1 MTTKRFLLLLWL
13 GASLTL
19 PLSAQKEF
27 TAKIDQA
34 TVYLQGAALTHT
46 AAASLKS
53 GSYDVTITGLSPDIE
68 VNSLKVTANG
78 VLISASEFSIDF
90 ITPKE
95 ESARI
100 KKLQDSLELYKRQ
113 LDEADNEL
121 EVHSHLLQMLTDG
134 TLNNMRQKEGTVSV
148 ADINAN
154 MELYKSKAG
163 GLQHSIDQDSRKITS
178 LKETIKRLQ
187 NQLDQDMAKDK
198 QRTGVLR
205 LSVSVP
211 QTVNTTFTVT
221 YFTNLASWVPC
232 YDINIT
238 SMDKPVVMKSKAQVS
253 QITGL
258 DWNNVKLTLSN
269 ATPNRTKEAPVFKTW
284 FVNFHN
290 PRTLYKQSST
300 SSALSNTVSYSVAS
314 QEGVSSTDGY
324 IASVRGNRAPSI
336 PLVMDDFVDVD
347 MQEVAVNYNISVPYD
362 IPGNGKEQ
370 LIDLKSYNIKA
381 EYKYYSVPKL
391 SDETYLVA
399 TLSDYEQFNLLPGYA
414 TVTFDNTFVGK
425 TFLRPNAT
433 EEHISLTL
441 TTDPRISVK
450 REKRS
455 DYCSTKHVGSTTTVT
470 QSYQITVKNNQT
482 KTVKLTLKEQY
493 PISSNKDIEV
503 KVEEVKPYATY
514 NKTETGVLT
523 WDVELKAGETQT
535 FVVTFNVKY
544 PKDKNVNL

>member
-53 GSYDVTITGLSPDIE
+53 GNYDVTITGLSPDIE

-163 GLQHSIDQDSRKITS
+163 ALQQSIDQDNRKITS

-187 NQLDQDMAKDK
+187 NQLDQDMSKDK

-211 QTVNTTFTVT
+211 QTANTTFTIT
-221 YFTNLASWVPC
+221 YFTNMASWVPC

-238 SMDKPVVMKSKAQVS
+238 SMDKPVVLKSKAQVS

-269 ATPNRTKEAPVFKTW
+269 ATPNRSKEAPVFKSW
-284 FVNFHN
+284 YLNFYR
-290 PRTLYKQSST
+290 PQQFRE
-300 SSALSNTVSYSVAS
+300 SSALSNTVSYATKERAGVAT
-314 QEGVSSTDGY
+314 TDGY
-324 IASVRGNRAPSI
+324 ATSVRGERPTAP
-336 PLVMDDFVDVD
+336 LLMDDYVDVD
-347 MQEVAVNYNISVPYD
+347 MQEVHVNYNIAVPYD

-370 LIDLKSYNIKA
+370 LIDLKNYNIKA
-381 EYKYYSVPKL
+381 EYKYYAAPKL

-455 DYCSTKHVGSTTTVT
+455 EYCSTKHVGSTTTVT

>member
-46 AAASLKS
+46 ASASLKS
-53 GSYDVTITGLSPDIE
+53 GTYDVLINGLSPDIE

-90 ITPKE
+90 VTPKE

-100 KKLQDSLELYKRQ
+100 KKLKDSLELYKRQ
-113 LDEADNEL
+113 LDDADNEL
-121 EVHSHLLQMLTDG
+121 EVHSHLLQILTDG

-163 GLQHSIDQDSRKITS
+163 ALQQSIDQDNRKITS

-187 NQLDQDMAKDK
+187 KQLDQDMSKDK

-211 QTVNTTFTVT
+211 QTVNTTFTIT
-221 YFTNLASWVPC
+221 YFTNMASWVPC

-238 SMDKPVVMKSKAQVS
+238 SMDKPVVLKSKAQVS

-269 ATPNRTKEAPVFKTW
+269 ATPNRSKEAPVFKSW
-284 FVNFHN
+284 YLNFYR
-290 PRTLYKQSST
+290 PQQFRE
-300 SSALSNTVSYSVAS
+300 SSALSNTVSYATKERAGVAT
-314 QEGVSSTDGY
+314 TDGY
-324 IASVRGNRAPSI
+324 ATSARGERPTAP
-336 PLVMDDFVDVD
+336 LLMDDYVDVD
-347 MQEVAVNYNISVPYD
+347 MQEVHVNYNISVPYD

-370 LIDLKSYNIKA
+370 LIDLKKYNIKA
-381 EYKYYSVPKL
+381 EYKYYTAPKL

-399 TLSDYEQFNLLPGYA
+399 TLSDYEQYNLLPGYA

-425 TFLRPNAT
+425 TFLRPNVT
-433 EEHISLTL
+433 EELLSLTL

-450 REKRS
+450 REKQG
-455 DYCSTKHVGSTTTVT
+455 DYCSTKHVGNTTTVT
-470 QSYQITVKNNQT
+470 QSYKITVKNNQT
-482 KTVKLTLKEQY
+482 KTVKLTLKDQY

-503 KVEEVKPYATY
+503 KVEEVKPAATY

-523 WDVELKAGETQT
+523 WDVELKAGETQN
-535 FVVTFNVKY
+535 FVITYSVKY
-544 PKDKNVNL
+544 PKDKNIKL

>member
-1 MTTKRFLLLLWL
+1 MKRTFTLLFALLF
-13 GASLTL
+13 ASA
-19 PLSAQKEF
+19 PLFAQKEF

-34 TVYLQGAALTHT
+34 TVYLKGAALTHT
-46 AAASLKS
+46 ASASLKS

-68 VNSLKVTANG
+68 VNSLKVSANG
-78 VLISASEFSIDF
+78 VLVSASEFSNDF

-100 KKLQDSLELYKRQ
+100 KKLQDSLDTYKRQ
-113 LDEADNEL
+113 LQEAKDEL
-121 EVHSHLLQMLTDG
+121 TVHTHLLKMLTDG
-134 TLNNMRQKEGTVSV
+134 TLNNMQQEKGTVSV

-163 GLQHSIDQDSRKITS
+163 ALQHSIDQDN
-178 LKETIKRLQ
+178 LKVTKLQETVKRLQ
-187 NQLDQDMAKDK
+187 KQLDQDNIDK
-198 QRTGVLR
+198 QRTGVLH

-211 QTVNTTFTVT
+211 QAITTTFTVT
-221 YFTNLASWVPC
+221 YFTDLASWVPC

-238 SMDKPVVMKSKAQVS
+238 SMDKPVVMKSKAQVT

-269 ATPNRTKEAPVFKTW
+269 ATPNRTKEAPVFITW
-284 FVNFHN
+284 FINFYN
-290 PRTLYKQSST
+290 PRPLYKQSST
-300 SSALSNTVSYSVAS
+300 SSALSNSVSYKVAS
-314 QEGVSSTDGY
+314 NEGVSTTDGY
-324 IASVRGNRAPSI
+324 ATSARGNHTPSAP
-336 PLVMDDFVDVD
+336 LTMDDFVDVD
-347 MQEVAVNYNISVPYD
+347 MQEVHVNYNISVPYD

-399 TLSDYEQFNLLPGYA
+399 TLSDYEQYNLLPGYA

-455 DYCSTKHVGSTTTVT
+455 EYCSTKHVGSTTAVT
-470 QSYQITVKNNQT
+470 LSYQITVKNNQT
-482 KTVKLTLKEQY
+482 KTAKLTLKEQY

-503 KVEEVKPYATY
+503 KVTEVTPEATY

-523 WDVELKAGETQT
+523 WDVEMKAGETR
-535 FVVTFNVKY
+535 TFNVTYVVKY
-544 PKDKNVNL
+544 PKDRNINL

>member
-1 MTTKRFLLLLWL
+1 MKKVFVFTLALLAVCTNLH
-13 GASLTL
+13 
-19 PLSAQKEF
+19 AQKEF
-27 TAKIDQA
+27 TAKINHA

-53 GSYDVTITGLSPDIE
+53 GSYDVLINGLSPDIE

-78 VLISASEFSIDF
+78 VLISASEFSKDY

-100 KKLQDSLELYKRQ
+100 KKLQDSLELYKRL
-113 LDEADNEL
+113 LDEANDEL
-121 EVHSHLLQMLTDG
+121 DVHTHLLQMLTDG
-134 TLNNMRQKEGTVSV
+134 TLNNMQQKEGTVSV

-163 GLQHSIDQDSRKITS
+163 ALQHSINQDNQKVTK
-178 LKETIKRLQ
+178 LKETVRRLQ
-187 NQLDQDMAKDK
+187 CQVDQDMTKDK

-211 QTVNTTFTVT
+211 QTINTEFTIT
-221 YFTNLASWVPC
+221 YFTNLASWAPC
-232 YDINIT
+232 YDINIA
-238 SMDKPVVMKSKAQVS
+238 SMDKPVVLKSKARVAQV
-253 QITGL
+253 TGL

-269 ATPNRTKEAPVFKTW
+269 ATPNRTKEAPVFKSW
-284 FVNFHN
+284 YLNFYT
-290 PRTLYKQSST
+290 PRQNAKL
-300 SSALSNTVSYSVAS
+300 SAPTMSRSNSISY
-314 QEGVSSTDGY
+314 EGVASTDGY
-324 IASVRGNRAPSI
+324 VASVRGSAASAP
-336 PLVMDDFVDVD
+336 LLMDDYVEVD
-347 MQEVAVNYNISVPYD
+347 MQEVHVNYNISVPYD

-381 EYKYYSVPKL
+381 EYKYYAAPKL

-399 TLSDYEQFNLLPGYA
+399 TLSDYEQYNLLPGYA

-425 TFLRPNAT
+425 TMLRPNAT
-433 EEHISLTL
+433 EKNISLTL

-450 REKRS
+450 REKRG

-470 QSYQITVKNNQT
+470 QSYIITVKNNQT
-482 KTVKLTLKEQY
+482 KTAKLTLKDQY

-503 KVEEVKPYATY
+503 KVEEVKPAATY

-523 WDVELKAGETQT
+523 WDMELQAGETRT
-535 FVVTFNVKY
+535 FVVTYSVKY
-544 PKDKNVNL
+544 PKERRVDL

>member
-1 MTTKRFLLLLWL
+1 MKRIVTVMFAILFAGTQLF
-13 GASLTL
+13 
-19 PLSAQKEF
+19 AQKEF

-34 TVYLQGAALTHT
+34 TVYLKGAALTHT

-53 GSYDVTITGLSPDIE
+53 GTYDILINGLSPDIS
-68 VNSLKVTANG
+68 VSSLKVSANG
-78 VLISASEFSIDF
+78 VLISASEFSNDF

-163 GLQHSIDQDSRKITS
+163 ALQHSIDQDNLKINT
-178 LKETIKRLQ
+178 LKKTISRLQ
-187 NQLDQDMAKDK
+187 KQLDQDNIDQ

-211 QTVNTTFTVT
+211 QTVNTTFTIT
-221 YFTNLASWVPC
+221 YFTQMAGWVPC
-232 YDINIT
+232 YDINIA
-238 SMDKPVVMKSKAQVS
+238 SMDKPVKMKSRAQVA
-253 QITGL
+253 QYTGL
-258 DWNNVKLTLSN
+258 DWKNVKITLSN
-269 ATPNRTKEAPVFKTW
+269 ATPNSTKEAPVFNSW
-284 FVNFHN
+284 FISFYT
-290 PRTLYKQSST
+290 PRQLHKGYDDVR
-300 SSALSNTVSYSVAS
+300 SNSVSYSTQKLS
-314 QEGVSSTDGY
+314 TMEGVKATDGAT
-324 IASVRGNRAPSI
+324 ASAKGNQ
-336 PLVMDDFVDVD
+336 PLMMDDFVEVD
-347 MQEVAVNYNISVPYD
+347 MQEVAVNYNIAVPYD

-370 LIDLKSYNIKA
+370 LIDLKSYDIKA
-381 EYKYYSVPKL
+381 DYKYYSIPKL
-391 SDETYLVA
+391 SDETYLIA
-399 TLSDYEQFNLLPGYA
+399 TLSDYEQYNLLPGYA
-414 TVTFDNTFVGK
+414 TVTFDNTFVGR
-425 TFLRPNAT
+425 TFLRPNVT
-433 EEHISLTL
+433 EENISLTL

-450 REKRS
+450 REKQN

-470 QSYQITVKNNQT
+470 QSYRITVKNNQT
-482 KTVKLTLKEQY
+482 KAVKLTLKEQY
-493 PISSNKDIEV
+493 PLSSNKDIEV
-503 KVEEVKPYATY
+503 KLEEVKPAATY

-535 FVVTFNVKY
+535 FVVTYSVKY
-544 PKDKNVNL
+544 PKDRNINL